1 VYRLGGDRDHP
12 RRSHRSGNGDVAMI
26 IPVIEARNVSK
37 VLGTGAGQ
45 VRALKNIDLSISGG
59 KLTML
64 MGPSGSGKTTLLS
77 ILGCMLAPT
86 EGSVFI
92 CGHATQGAGPERL
105 AEIRRQHI
113 GFVFQSFHLFPTLT
127 AEENVQLALD
137 VRGEQRRRAKAKSR
151 EVLERVGLAQ
161 KTAAFPRDLSGGEQQ
176 RVAIARAI
184 VAEPSAILADEPTAA
199 LDSTNGQAIMT
210 ILARAGR
217 QHGRAVLVVT
227 HDTRLLE
234 FADRILYI
242 EDGALTHEE
251 RPTANVYRIRA

>member
-1 VYRLGGDRDHP
+1 
-12 RRSHRSGNGDVAMI
+12 MI

-45 VRALKNIDLSISGG
+45 VRALKNIDLSINGG

-234 FADRILYI
+234 FADRILCI
-242 EDGALTHEE
+242 EDGVLTHEE